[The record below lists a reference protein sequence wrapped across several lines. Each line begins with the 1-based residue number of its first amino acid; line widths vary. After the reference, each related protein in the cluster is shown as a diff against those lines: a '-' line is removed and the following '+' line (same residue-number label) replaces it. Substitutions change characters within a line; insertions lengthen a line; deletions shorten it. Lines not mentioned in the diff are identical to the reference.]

1 MKQEELISK
10 AFKTLD
16 ALNPEATFLSEN
28 ALCNVD
34 TWYDTGCYALNAII
48 SGKLKDG
55 GVPKGRIV
63 IFAGPSQTGKTLLVN
78 KILGLAQKKG
88 IVPVIFDTEFAI
100 DKTTTAGVG
109 LDPDKTKYVPVYTIE
124 NARNQISTF
133 LDSVVE
139 NNLQGKFIISL
150 DSLGNLA
157 GSKEVQDTEKDK
169 AAADMGTRAK
179 GLKSMLRLLTY
190 KAGRA
195 GVTILMTNHTYSD
208 PAALYPSLVQNQ
220 SGGSGPLYMASV
232 IVQLAR
238 KNEKQDESD
247 TQDAI
252 LPEAKNYSG
261 ATLRALTVK
270 NRFVPPFLEASIHL
284 NYLTG
289 LDQYSGLLEMAV
301 NHGLIVQTG
310 STYQKPDGI
319 KLGYAKNFTKDK
331 GFFEKLI
338 PELDKK
344 LATAYKY
351 GNISTG
357 AANDTEEE

>member
-1 MKQEELISK
+1 MKQDDILSK
-10 AFKTLD
+10 AFKSLD

-48 SGKLKDG
+48 SGKLCG
-55 GVPKGRIV
+55 GGIPKGRIT

-78 KILGLAQKKG
+78 KILGLAQKRG
-88 IVPVIFDTEFAI
+88 IIPVIFDTEFAI

-133 LDSVVE
+133 LDSIVE

-157 GSKEVQDTEKDK
+157 GSKEVTDVEKDK
-169 AAADMGTRAK
+169 SAADMGTRAK

-195 GVTILMTNHTYSD
+195 GVPILMTNHTYSD
-208 PAALYPSLVQNQ
+208 PASLYPSLVQNQ

-232 IVQLAR
+232 IVQLAK
-238 KNEKQDESD
+238 KNEKQEAEDE
-247 TQDAI
+247 AI
-252 LPEAKNYSG
+252 LPEAKNYNG
-261 ATLRALTVK
+261 VTLRALTVK
-270 NRFVPPFLEASIHL
+270 NRFVPPFLEASINL

-289 LDQYSGLLEMAV
+289 LDKYSGLLEMAV

-310 STYQKPDGI
+310 STYTKPDGT

-331 GFFEKLI
+331 KFYEELI
-338 PELDKK
+338 PLLDKK
-344 LATAYKY
+344 LETAYKY
-351 GNISTG
+351 GNVSG
-357 AANDTEEE
+357 EVVSEKE

>member
-1 MKQEELISK
+1 MNFYTNVI
-10 AFKTLD
+10 KTSLD

-34 TWYDTGCYALNAII
+34 TWYDTGCYALNAVI
-48 SGKLKDG
+48 SGKLRGG

-78 KILGLAQKKG
+78 KILGIAQKKG
-88 IVPVIFDTEFAI
+88 MVPVIFDTEFAI

-124 NARNQISTF
+124 NARNQIITF
-133 LDSVVE
+133 LDSIVE
-139 NNLQGKFIISL
+139 HNLQGKFIISL

-157 GSKEVQDTEKDK
+157 GSKEVTDVEKDK
-169 AAADMGTRAK
+169 SAADMGTRAK

-208 PAALYPSLVQNQ
+208 PASLYPSLVQNQ

-232 IVQLAR
+232 IVQLAK
-238 KNEKQDESD
+238 KNEKQESED
-247 TQDAI
+247 DAI

-261 ATLRALTVK
+261 CTLRALTVK
-270 NRFVPPFLEASIHL
+270 NRFIPPFLEASINL

-289 LDQYSGLLEMAV
+289 LDKYSGLLEMAV
-301 NHGLIVQTG
+301 NHGLIIQTG
-310 STYQKPDGI
+310 STYTKPDGT
-319 KLGYAKNFTKDK
+319 KLGYAKNFTKDPK
-331 GFFEKLI
+331 FYEELI
-338 PELDKK
+338 PLLDKK
-344 LATAYKY
+344 LETAYKY
-351 GNISTG
+351 GNVSG
-357 AANDTEEE
+357 EVVSDKE

>member
-1 MKQEELISK
+1 MNQSEILSK

-55 GVPKGRIV
+55 GIPKGRIV

-78 KILGLAQKKG
+78 KILGIAQKKG
-88 IVPVIFDTEFAI
+88 IIPVIFDTEFAI
-100 DKTTTAGVG
+100 DKNTTAGVG

-133 LDSVVE
+133 LDSIVE

-157 GSKEVQDTEKDK
+157 GSKEVQDAEKDK
-169 AAADMGTRAK
+169 GAADMGTRAK

-195 GVTILMTNHTYSD
+195 GVPILMTNHTYSD

-232 IVQLAR
+232 IVQLAK
-238 KNEKQDESD
+238 KNEKQENEDE
-247 TQDAI
+247 AI
-252 LPEAKNYSG
+252 LPEARNYSG
-261 ATLRALTVK
+261 VTLRALTVK
-270 NRFVPPFLEASIHL
+270 NRFVPPFLEASINL

-289 LDQYSGLLEMAV
+289 LDRYSGLLEMAV
-301 NHGLIVQTG
+301 NHGLIIQAG
-310 STYQKPDGI
+310 ATYTKPDGT

-331 GFFEKLI
+331 KFFDDLI
-338 PELDKK
+338 PLLDKK
-344 LATAYKY
+344 LEAAYKY
-351 GNISTG
+351 GNASG
-357 AANDTEEE
+357 EPVSEKE

>member
-1 MKQEELISK
+1 MKQDELLSK
-10 AFKTLD
+10 AFKSLD

-34 TWYDTGCYALNAII
+34 TWYDTGCYALNAIV
-48 SGKLKDG
+48 SGKLRDG

-133 LDSVVE
+133 LDSIVE

-157 GSKEVQDTEKDK
+157 GSKEVMDVEKDK
-169 AAADMGTRAK
+169 SAADMGTRAK

-208 PAALYPSLVQNQ
+208 PASLYPSLVQNQ

-232 IVQLAR
+232 IVQLAK
-238 KNEKQDESD
+238 KNEKQESEEE
-247 TQDAI
+247 AI
-252 LPEAKNYSG
+252 LPEAKNYNG
-261 ATLRALTVK
+261 VTLRALTVK
-270 NRFVPPFLEASIHL
+270 NRFVPPFLEASINL

-289 LDQYSGLLEMAV
+289 LDKYSGLLEMAV
-301 NHGLIVQTG
+301 NHGLIIQTG
-310 STYQKPDGI
+310 STYTKPDGT

-331 GFFEKLI
+331 KFYEELI
-338 PELDKK
+338 PLLDKK
-344 LATAYKY
+344 LETAYKY
-351 GNISTG
+351 GNVSG
-357 AANDTEEE
+357 EVVSEKE

>member
-1 MKQEELISK
+1 MKQDELLNK

-34 TWYDTGCYALNAII
+34 TWYDTGCYALNAVI
-48 SGKLKDG
+48 SGKLRGG

-78 KILGLAQKKG
+78 KILGIAQKKG
-88 IVPVIFDTEFAI
+88 MVPVIFDTEFAI

-124 NARNQISTF
+124 NARNQIITF
-133 LDSVVE
+133 LDSIVE
-139 NNLQGKFIISL
+139 HNLQGKFIISL

-157 GSKEVQDTEKDK
+157 GSKEVTDVEKDK
-169 AAADMGTRAK
+169 SAADMGTRAK

-208 PAALYPSLVQNQ
+208 PASLYPSLVQNQ

-232 IVQLAR
+232 IVQLAK
-238 KNEKQDESD
+238 KNEKQESED
-247 TQDAI
+247 DAI

-261 ATLRALTVK
+261 CTLRALTVK
-270 NRFVPPFLEASIHL
+270 NRFIPPFLEASINL

-289 LDQYSGLLEMAV
+289 LDKYSGLLEMAV
-301 NHGLIVQTG
+301 NHGLIIQTG
-310 STYQKPDGI
+310 STYTKPDGT
-319 KLGYAKNFTKDK
+319 KLGYAKNFTKDPK
-331 GFFEKLI
+331 FYEELI
-338 PELDKK
+338 PLLDKK
-344 LATAYKY
+344 LETAYKY
-351 GNISTG
+351 GNVSG
-357 AANDTEEE
+357 EVVSDKE

>member
-1 MKQEELISK
+1 MKQDDLLSK

-34 TWYDTGCYALNAII
+34 TWYDTGCYALNAIV

-55 GVPKGRIV
+55 GIPKGRIT

-78 KILGLAQKKG
+78 KILGIAQKKG
-88 IVPVIFDTEFAI
+88 IIPVIFDTEFAI

-109 LDPDKTKYVPVYTIE
+109 LDPDKTKYVPVFTIE

-133 LDSVVE
+133 LDSIVE

-157 GSKEVQDTEKDK
+157 GSKEVTDVEKDK
-169 AAADMGTRAK
+169 SAADMGTRAK

-195 GVTILMTNHTYSD
+195 GVPILMTNHTYSD
-208 PAALYPSLVQNQ
+208 PASLYPSLVQNQ

-232 IVQLAR
+232 IVQLAK
-238 KNEKQDESD
+238 KNEKQESD
-247 TQDAI
+247 EEAI
-252 LPEAKNYSG
+252 LPEARNYSG
-261 ATLRALTVK
+261 VTLRALTVK
-270 NRFVPPFLEASIHL
+270 NRFVPPFLEASINL

-289 LDQYSGLLEMAV
+289 LDKYSGLLEMAV
-301 NHGLIVQTG
+301 NHGLIIQTG
-310 STYQKPDGI
+310 STYTKPDGT
-319 KLGYAKNFTKDK
+319 KLGYAKSFTKDK
-331 GFFEKLI
+331 KFYEELI
-338 PELDKK
+338 PLLDKK
-344 LATAYKY
+344 LEATYKY
-351 GNISTG
+351 GNVADMTG
-357 AANDTEEE
+357 EVIGGKEE

>member
-1 MKQEELISK
+1 MKQDEILSK
-10 AFKTLD
+10 AFKSLD

-34 TWYDTGCYALNAII
+34 TWYDTGCYALNAIV
-48 SGKLKDG
+48 SGRLKDG
-55 GVPKGRIV
+55 GIPKGRIT

-78 KILGLAQKKG
+78 KILGIAQKKG
-88 IVPVIFDTEFAI
+88 IIPVIFDTEFAI

-133 LDSVVE
+133 LDSIVE

-157 GSKEVQDTEKDK
+157 GSKEVTDVEKDK
-169 AAADMGTRAK
+169 SAADMGTRAK

-195 GVTILMTNHTYSD
+195 GVPILMTNHTYSD
-208 PAALYPSLVQNQ
+208 PASLYPSLVQNQ

-232 IVQLAR
+232 IVQLAK
-238 KNEKQDESD
+238 KNEKQESEEE
-247 TQDAI
+247 AI

-261 ATLRALTVK
+261 VTLRALTVK
-270 NRFVPPFLEASIHL
+270 NRFVPPFLEASINL

-289 LDQYSGLLEMAV
+289 LDKYSGLLEMAV

-310 STYQKPDGI
+310 STYTKPDGT
-319 KLGYAKNFTKDK
+319 KLGYAKNFTKDPK
-331 GFFEKLI
+331 FYEELI
-338 PELDKK
+338 PLLDKK
-344 LATAYKY
+344 LETAYKY
-351 GNISTG
+351 GNVSG
-357 AANDTEEE
+357 EAVNEKD

>member
-1 MKQEELISK
+1 MKQDELLNK

-34 TWYDTGCYALNAII
+34 TWYDTGCYALNAVI
-48 SGKLKDG
+48 SGKLRGG

-78 KILGLAQKKG
+78 KILGIAQKKG
-88 IVPVIFDTEFAI
+88 MVPVIFDTEFAI

-124 NARNQISTF
+124 NARNQIITF
-133 LDSVVE
+133 LDSIVE
-139 NNLQGKFIISL
+139 HNLQGKIIISL

-157 GSKEVQDTEKDK
+157 GSKEVTDVEKDK
-169 AAADMGTRAK
+169 SAADMGTRAK

-208 PAALYPSLVQNQ
+208 PASLYPSLVQNQ

-232 IVQLAR
+232 IVQLAK
-238 KNEKQDESD
+238 KNEKQESED
-247 TQDAI
+247 DAI

-261 ATLRALTVK
+261 CTLRALTVK
-270 NRFVPPFLEASIHL
+270 NRFIPPFLEASINL

-289 LDQYSGLLEMAV
+289 LDKYSGLLEMAV
-301 NHGLIVQTG
+301 NHGLIIQTG
-310 STYQKPDGI
+310 STYTKPDGT
-319 KLGYAKNFTKDK
+319 KLGYAKNFTKDPK
-331 GFFEKLI
+331 FYEELI
-338 PELDKK
+338 PLLDKK
-344 LATAYKY
+344 LETAYKY
-351 GNISTG
+351 GNVSG
-357 AANDTEEE
+357 EVVGDKE

>member
-1 MKQEELISK
+1 MKQDELLSK
-10 AFKTLD
+10 AFKSLD

-34 TWYDTGCYALNAII
+34 TWYDTGCYALNAIL

-78 KILGLAQKKG
+78 KILGLAQKRG

-109 LDPDKTKYVPVYTIE
+109 LDPDKTKYVPVYTVE
-124 NARNQISTF
+124 SARNQISTF

-139 NNLQGKFIISL
+139 NNMQGKFIISV

-157 GSKEVQDTEKDK
+157 SSKEVSDTDKDK
-169 AAADMGTRAK
+169 GAADMGTRAK
-179 GLKSMLRLLTY
+179 ALKSMLRLLTY

-195 GVTILMTNHTYSD
+195 GVTILCTNHTYSD
-208 PAALYPSLVQNQ
+208 PVSLYPSLVQNQ

-232 IVQLAR
+232 IVQLAK
-238 KNEKQDESD
+238 KNERAENSDDE
-247 TQDAI
+247 AI
-252 LPEAKNYSG
+252 LPEAKNFNG
-261 ATLRALTVK
+261 VTLRALTVK

-289 LDQYSGLLEMAV
+289 LDKYSGLLEMAV
-301 NHGLIVQTG
+301 NHGLIAQTG
-310 STYQKPDGI
+310 STYAKADGT

-331 GFFEKLI
+331 KFFEDLI
-338 PELDKK
+338 PQLDKK
-344 LATAYKY
+344 LEVAYKY
-351 GNISTG
+351 GNVSG
-357 AANDTEEE
+357 EAVSEKDE

>member
-1 MKQEELISK
+1 MKQDDILSK
-10 AFKTLD
+10 AFKSLD

-34 TWYDTGCYALNAII
+34 TWYDTGCYALNAIV
-48 SGKLKDG
+48 SGRLKDG
-55 GVPKGRIV
+55 GIPKGRIT

-88 IVPVIFDTEFAI
+88 IIPVIFDTEFAI

-133 LDSVVE
+133 LDSIVE

-157 GSKEVQDTEKDK
+157 GSKEVTDVEKDK
-169 AAADMGTRAK
+169 SAADMGTRAK

-195 GVTILMTNHTYSD
+195 GVPILMTNHTYSD
-208 PAALYPSLVQNQ
+208 PASLYPSLVQNQ

-232 IVQLAR
+232 IVQLAK
-238 KNEKQDESD
+238 KNERQETEDE
-247 TQDAI
+247 AI
-252 LPEAKNYSG
+252 LPEAKNFNG
-261 ATLRALTVK
+261 VTLRALTVK
-270 NRFVPPFLEASIHL
+270 NRFVPPFLEASINL

-289 LDQYSGLLEMAV
+289 LDKYSGLLEMAV
-301 NHGLIVQTG
+301 NHGLIMQTG
-310 STYQKPDGI
+310 STYTKPDGT
-319 KLGYAKNFTKDK
+319 KLGYAKNFTKESK
-331 GFFEKLI
+331 FYEELI
-338 PELDKK
+338 PLLDKK
-344 LATAYKY
+344 LETAYKY
-351 GNISTG
+351 GNVSG
-357 AANDTEEE
+357 EVVSEKN